1 MAVLAIA
8 CLLTVGGDL
17 GCRRRCLPHLPP
29 VGESLKG
36 SGPLFAVLLL
46 GAAPGG
52 ALGRHACDG
61 LCVGTNEMELSGG
74 VGEEVEGAKL
84 DVVPRSENAIFW
96 QMLMNC
102 PSEQKMSLGTLTT
115 PCLAPTVVV
124 SETGDNKICVR
135 WGC

>member
-1 MAVLAIA
+1 
-8 CLLTVGGDL
+8 
-17 GCRRRCLPHLPP
+17 
-29 VGESLKG
+29 
-36 SGPLFAVLLL
+36 
-46 GAAPGG
+46 
-52 ALGRHACDG
+52 
-61 LCVGTNEMELSGG
+61 MELSGG